1 MDYDMQQTYH
11 IPIKELP
18 SDQRPRENLIQ
29 YGPQALKDSELL
41 AIILTTG
48 IRGKFNVVELSDFLL
63 KLYGIKGLSKEK
75 SVAEL
80 MKNTGLPKVKATQV
94 IACMELGRRIFYED
108 KSRVPTIKTPEEV
121 FKYLADMQKLTK
133 EQFRGLYLNTRN
145 RLIHDEVIS
154 MGSLN
159 LSIVHPREVFRPAVE
174 FGAAAI
180 ILAHN
185 HPSGE
190 PEPSDE
196 DVKMTKQM
204 LEAGKMMEI
213 EVLDHLIIGDEKYVS
228 LKERGLF

>member
-1 MDYDMQQTYH
+1 MQQTYH
-11 IPIKELP
+11 ISLKELP
-18 SDQRPRENLIQ
+18 SDERPREKLIK

-48 IRGKFNVVELSDFLL
+48 IRGKFSVLELSDFLF
-63 KLYGIKGLSKEK
+63 KLYGTKGLSKEK
-75 SVAEL
+75 SVLEL
-80 MKNTGLPKVKATQV
+80 MNNTGLPKVKATQV

-121 FKYLADMQKLTK
+121 FKYLSDMQKLTK

-159 LSIVHPREVFRPAVE
+159 LSVVHPREVFRPAVE
-174 FGAAAI
+174 YGAAAV

-185 HPSGE
+185 HPSGD
-190 PEPSDE
+190 PEPSTE
-196 DVKMTKQM
+196 DIKITKQ
-204 LEAGKMMEI
+204 LVEAGKLMEI
-213 EVLDHLIIGDEKYVS
+213 EVLDHLIIGEEKFIS
-228 LKERGLF
+228 LKEKGIC

>member
-1 MDYDMQQTYH
+1 MQQTYH
-11 IPIKELP
+11 ISLKELP
-18 SDQRPRENLIQ
+18 SDQRPREKLIQ

-48 IRGKFNVVELSDFLL
+48 IRGKFSVLELSDFLF
-63 KLYGIKGLSKEK
+63 KLYGTKGLSKEK
-75 SVAEL
+75 SVTEL

-121 FKYLADMQKLTK
+121 FRYLAEMQKLTK

-159 LSIVHPREVFRPAVE
+159 LSVVHPREVFRPAVE
-174 FGAAAI
+174 YGAAAV

-185 HPSGE
+185 HPSGD
-190 PEPSDE
+190 PEPSPE
-196 DVKMTKQM
+196 DIKITKQ
-204 LEAGKMMEI
+204 LVEAGKLMEI
-213 EVLDHLIIGDEKYVS
+213 EVLDHLIIGEEKFVS
-228 LKERGLF
+228 LKEKGVC

>member
-1 MDYDMQQTYH
+1 MQQTYH
-11 IPIKELP
+11 ISLKELP
-18 SDQRPRENLIQ
+18 SDERPREKLIK

-48 IRGKFNVVELSDFLL
+48 IRGKFSVLELSDFLF
-63 KLYGIKGLSKEK
+63 KLYGTKGLSKEK

-80 MKNTGLPKVKATQV
+80 MNNTGLPKVKATQV

-121 FKYLADMQKLTK
+121 FKYLSDMQKLTK

-154 MGSLN
+154 LGSLN

-174 FGAAAI
+174 YGAAAI

-185 HPSGE
+185 HPSGDTQPS
-190 PEPSDE
+190 PEDI
-196 DVKMTKQM
+196 KITGQ
-204 LEAGKMMEI
+204 LQQAGRMMEI
-213 EVLDHLIIGDEKYVS
+213 EILDHLIIGEEGFVS
-228 LKERGLF
+228 LKEKGIL

>member
-1 MDYDMQQTYH
+1 MQQTYH
-11 IPIKELP
+11 ISLKELP
-18 SDQRPRENLIQ
+18 SDERPREKLIK

-48 IRGKFNVVELSDFLL
+48 IRGKFSVLELSDFLF
-63 KLYGIKGLSKEK
+63 KLYGTKGLSKEK
-75 SVAEL
+75 SVSEL
-80 MKNTGLPKVKATQV
+80 MNNTGLPKVKATQV

-121 FKYLADMQKLTK
+121 FKYLSDMQKLTK

-159 LSIVHPREVFRPAVE
+159 LSVVHPREVFRPAVE
-174 FGAAAI
+174 YGAAAV

-185 HPSGE
+185 HPSGD
-190 PEPSDE
+190 PEPSTE
-196 DVKMTKQM
+196 DIKITKQ
-204 LEAGKMMEI
+204 LVEAGKLMEI
-213 EVLDHLIIGDEKYVS
+213 EVLDHLIIGEEKFIS
-228 LKERGLF
+228 LKEKGIC

>member
-1 MDYDMQQTYH
+1 MQQTYH
-11 IPIKELP
+11 ISLKELP
-18 SDQRPRENLIQ
+18 SDERPREKLIQ

-48 IRGKFNVVELSDFLL
+48 IRGKFSVLELSDFLF
-63 KLYGIKGLSKEK
+63 KLYGTKGLSKEK

-80 MKNTGLPKVKATQV
+80 MNNTGLPKVKATQV

-121 FKYLADMQKLTK
+121 FKYLSDMQKLTK

-159 LSIVHPREVFRPAVE
+159 LSVVHPREVFRPAVE
-174 FGAAAI
+174 YGAAAV

-185 HPSGE
+185 HPSGD
-190 PEPSDE
+190 PEPSAD
-196 DVKMTKQM
+196 DIKITKQ
-204 LEAGKMMEI
+204 LVEAGRLMEI
-213 EVLDHLIIGDEKYVS
+213 EVLDHLIIGEEKFVS
-228 LKERGLF
+228 LKEKGIC

>member
-1 MDYDMQQTYH
+1 MQQTYH
-11 IPIKELP
+11 IPIKELA
-18 SDQRPRENLIQ
+18 SDQRPREKLIQ
-29 YGPQALKDSELL
+29 YGPQAVKDSELL

-48 IRGKFNVVELSDFLL
+48 IRGKFNVLELSDFLF

-75 SVAEL
+75 SVPGL

-159 LSIVHPREVFRPAVE
+159 LSVVHPREVFRPAVE
-174 FGAAAI
+174 YGAAEV

-185 HPSGE
+185 HPSGD
-190 PEPSDE
+190 PEPSAD
-196 DVKMTKQM
+196 DIKITQQLV
-204 LEAGKMMEI
+204 EAGKLIEI
-213 EVLDHLIIGDEKYVS
+213 EVLDHLIIGDEKFVS
-228 LKERGLF
+228 LKERGGC

>member
-1 MDYDMQQTYH
+1 MQQTYH
-11 IPIKELP
+11 IPIKELA
-18 SDQRPRENLIQ
+18 SDQRPREKLIQ

-48 IRGKFNVVELSDFLL
+48 ITGKCGVLELSEFIF

-121 FKYLADMQKLTK
+121 FKYLSDMQKLTK
-133 EQFRGLYLNTRN
+133 EQFRGLYLNSRN

-159 LSIVHPREVFRPAVE
+159 LSVVHPREVFRPAVE
-174 FGAAAI
+174 YGAAAV

-185 HPSGE
+185 HPSGD
-190 PEPSDE
+190 PEPSTE
-196 DVKMTKQM
+196 DIKITKQ
-204 LEAGKMMEI
+204 LVEAGKLMEI
-213 EVLDHLIIGDEKYVS
+213 EVLDHVKIGGEKLIS
-228 LKERGLF
+228 LKEKG